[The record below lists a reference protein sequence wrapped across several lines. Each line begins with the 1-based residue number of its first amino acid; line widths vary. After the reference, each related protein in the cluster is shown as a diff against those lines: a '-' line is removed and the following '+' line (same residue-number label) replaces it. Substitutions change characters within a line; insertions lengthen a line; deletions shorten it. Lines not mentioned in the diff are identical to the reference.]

1 MAGTPRFDDVA
12 ATELHN
18 RLARQIVSLIAD
30 EPIKAGG
37 TISDVMA
44 LLESV
49 LLDIAL
55 GCSEPGSDVKA
66 LDLVVG
72 RVKERLAQVRL
83 EKLET
88 KGRS

>member
-1 MAGTPRFDDVA
+1 MAGEPILDDVA

-18 RLARQIVSLIAD
+18 RLAKQIVSLIVN

-37 TISDVMA
+37 TISDVMT

-49 LLDIAL
+49 LVDVTL
-55 GCSEPGSDVKA
+55 GCFEPGSDIKA

-88 KGRS
+88 KGSS